1 MNGLDVNQIGSGLD
15 MEQVEIAL
23 EEQRILDQA
32 GFMNMDH
39 YIEHKSHVVGG
50 LVTLGSTFSIALGVC
65 LEKADLRNSL
75 KILRY
80 WNHLC
85 EQHAI
90 LYKMHL
96 AKDLVGEEAKS
107 A

>member
-1 MNGLDVNQIGSGLD
+1 MNCLDIEQI
-15 MEQVEIAL
+15 EIDL
-23 EEQRILDQA
+23 EDQKLISEA
-32 GFMNMDH
+32 GFMNMQH
-39 YIEHKSHVVGG
+39 YLEHKNAVKQG
-50 LVTLGSTFSIALGVC
+50 LITLGSTFSIALGHC
-65 LEKADLRNSL
+65 LGVADLRNSI

-90 LYKMHL
+90 LYKMHV
-96 AKDLVGEEAKS
+96 AKES